1 MRPPGTVIQ
10 LDELEYLLS
19 GLYPGVVL
27 AIEGDL
33 PFQGLEERLHDG
45 IVVGGQPSRE
55 NDWTSPRPS
64 SSLQKHQIRQDTNS
78 LERYSNLGILLK
90 ELETE
95 YAV

>member
-45 IVVGGQPSRE
+45 IVVGG
-55 NDWTSPRPS
+55 SPRGKTIGRARDPRAPCKS
-64 SSLQKHQIRQDTNS
+64 IKSDKTRIRLSGTVT
-78 LERYSNLGILLK
+78 LGFC
-90 ELETE
+90 
-95 YAV
+95 